1 MKKLLIFGAGG
12 FGKTVADLAA
22 QLNRYDCI
30 AFLDDSQTGEN
41 ILGKCQDFAIFAGE
55 NTEFFAA
62 FGNPIY
68 RMKWLNAAM
77 EQQCHIATL
86 IHPRAYVS
94 PVASIAPG
102 SVVLPMA
109 VVNTGVKVET
119 GCIINCGAIVDHDC
133 VIETGSHIA
142 PGAVVKA
149 ENRIAA
155 GSKIESG
162 TVIQNR
168 EFPL

>member
-1 MKKLLIFGAGG
+1 MKRLLIFGAGG
-12 FGKTVADLAA
+12 FGKTVADVAS
-22 QLNRYDCI
+22 QLNCYDRI
-30 AFLDDSQTGEN
+30 AFLDDGQTGEN
-41 ILGKCQDFAIFAGE
+41 ILGKCHEFASFADE
-55 NTEFFAA
+55 DTEFFAA

-68 RMKWLNAAM
+68 RMKWLNAAV
-77 EQQCHIATL
+77 EHGCHIATL

-94 PVASIAPG
+94 PQASVAAG

-109 VVNTGVKVET
+109 VVNTGVKVEN

-133 VIETGSHIA
+133 IIETGSHIA

-149 ENRIAA
+149 ENRISA
-155 GSKIESG
+155 GSKIDSG